1 MEHLDKFFKT
11 FIEFC
16 RTRLTVTTA
25 ETISWIGLILIHA
38 ATIPTILSVMA
49 GLNDRLPPVDLILL
63 IWGGL
68 GLFFVRAAIL
78 KDMINLV
85 TIGLGFLAHVILLSL
100 LVFK

>member
-63 IWGGL
+63 MWGGL